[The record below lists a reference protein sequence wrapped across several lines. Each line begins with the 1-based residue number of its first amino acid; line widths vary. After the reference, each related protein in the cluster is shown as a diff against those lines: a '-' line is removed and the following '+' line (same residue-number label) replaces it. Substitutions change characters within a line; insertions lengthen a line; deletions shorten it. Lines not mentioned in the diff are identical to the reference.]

1 MHRALIT
8 LSLLL
13 VACGPDPEPDCEAS
27 TFQMDYGDGLP
38 TWSLDLHSTDGLDYD
53 VVLDVSWLG
62 EGEER
67 ASCD

>member
-1 MHRALIT
+1 
-8 LSLLL
+8 
-13 VACGPDPEPDCEAS
+13 
-27 TFQMDYGDGLP
+27 MDYGDGLP